1 MVNILYNVIILELS
15 LFFYILYDCVTVV
28 TVIYDVTLNP
38 NSYFQNKKL
47 NRKKIKTR
55 KKNKINK
62 VYYF

>member
-62 VYYF
+62 VYCF